1 MRQDL
6 EVKHVEKSRIIQ
18 PRPSAIVAAL
28 YTLRD
33 LDIDVAVLHG
43 PPGCCFKHSRLL
55 EEDGIRVVT
64 TAMYDSDYVFGGHD
78 LLVNVLNR
86 AVDMFHPRSMAI
98 VGTCASMI
106 IGENFHRA
114 VEDAQ
119 PGVPV
124 VEVEIHAGFENNTHG
139 AIVTLEAAHAAG
151 LLPAAELERQKK
163 MLLLATDLEK
173 RAGVASMDYIE
184 PSRGDLKYKAAGRLI
199 ELMKQGKK
207 GVSVLNAKK
216 ETAYMFAD
224 VHLAVAE
231 AAKKLG
237 APVPVTIA
245 NLTPDVGLLRIR
257 RYAATIT
264 ATFTEN
270 GMTVDHLTGGLD
282 EYPMAGDKAAAV
294 IRERYADYD
303 YAVIS
308 GLPHGIP
315 ADALKGMEIFSI
327 TNGPRTVVPLK
338 KQGHQHVLVEI
349 DLHPKTL
356 GMNRV
361 VPSEFG
367 DTLRSML

>member
-1 MRQDL
+1 MREDL
-6 EVKHVEKSRIIQ
+6 EVKGLNESRIIQ

-55 EEDGIRVVT
+55 EEDGMRVVT
-64 TAMYDSDYVFGGHD
+64 TAMCDSDYVFGGHD

-86 AVDMFHPRSMAI
+86 AVDRFHPKTMAI

-139 AIVTLEAAHAAG
+139 AIVTLEAAHAVG
-151 LLPAAELERQKK
+151 LLEASELERQKK

-173 RAGVASMDYIE
+173 RAGAASMDYIE
-184 PSRGDLKYKAAGRLI
+184 PSRGDLKYKAAARLI
-199 ELMKQGKK
+199 ELMKQGKR

-224 VHLAVAE
+224 VHMAVAE
-231 AAKKLG
+231 AARELG
-237 APVPVTIA
+237 APTPVLIA
-245 NLTPDVGLLRIR
+245 NIDRGVGLPRIR
-257 RYAATIT
+257 RYADTIT
-264 ATFTEN
+264 DTFTKE
-270 GMTVDHLTGGLD
+270 GMKVDHLTGGLD
-282 EYPMAGDKAAAV
+282 EYPTAGDKAAA
-294 IRERYADYD
+294 IIKERYPDYD

-315 ADALKGMEIFSI
+315 PEALKGMEIFSS
-327 TNGPRTVVPLK
+327 TNGPRTVAPLK
-338 KQGHQHVLVEI
+338 KQGHQHVMVEI

-356 GMNRV
+356 GVNRV

-367 DTLRSML
+367 ETLRSML

>member
-1 MRQDL
+1 MN
-6 EVKHVEKSRIIQ
+6 ENRIIQ

-55 EEDGIRVVT
+55 EEDGMRVVT
-64 TAMYDSDYVFGGHD
+64 TAMCDSDYVFGGHD
-78 LLVNVLNR
+78 LLVSVLR
-86 AVDMFHPRSMAI
+86 KAVDRFRPRTMAI

-124 VEVEIHAGFENNTHG
+124 AEVEIHAGFENNTHG
-139 AIVTLEAAHAAG
+139 AIVALEAAHAAG
-151 LLPAAELERQKK
+151 LLEADELERQKK
-163 MLLLATDLEK
+163 MLLLATCLEK
-173 RAGVASMDYIE
+173 RAGAASMDYIE
-184 PSRGDLKYKAAGRLI
+184 PSRGDLKYRAAARLI
-199 ELMKQGKK
+199 ELMRQGRK

-224 VHLAVAE
+224 VHMAVAE
-231 AAKKLG
+231 AARKLG
-237 APVPVTIA
+237 APAPALIA
-245 NLTPDVGLLRIR
+245 NLDRNVGLPRIR
-257 RYAATIT
+257 GYADNIT
-264 ATFTEN
+264 AAFTKV
-270 GMTVDHLTGGLD
+270 GMAVDHLTGGLD
-282 EYPMAGDKAAAV
+282 EYPAAGDKAAA
-294 IRERYADYD
+294 IIKELYSDYD

-315 ADALKGMEIFSI
+315 PAALKGMEIFSI
-327 TNGPRTVVPLK
+327 TNGPRTVEPLK
-338 KQGHQHVLVEI
+338 RQGHQHVLVEI
-349 DLHPKTL
+349 DLHPRTL
-356 GMNRV
+356 GVNRV

-367 DTLRSML
+367 ETLRSML